1 MQVVGVE
8 PTQLTLPDLE
18 TGSLDHSDI
27 LAWKLISLVVI
38 TSFDHLD
45 TAPFLERARFEP
57 AKLSR

>member
-1 MQVVGVE
+1 MQVVGFE

-38 TSFDHLD
+38 LPQGS
-45 TAPFLERARFEP
+45 
-57 AKLSR
+57 